1 MIMARKIKIDN
12 AILKRFEQK
21 TRKQKASK
29 KISCRI
35 LIVCEG
41 EKTEPNYFKKF
52 KLISNNS
59 FTYEVHCE
67 GCGEG
72 TMKVVNTAI
81 DLAKKTELSSQ
92 PYDSVWAVFD
102 KDNFAD
108 FNAAIEKAENNNI
121 NVAWSNEAFELWYLY
136 HFYNRTTQMSRND
149 YKKAISDAV
158 NATGKWPKKQPY
170 EYKKEDENNY
180 NIMNTYGNIR
190 YAIRWAKQQH
200 LTFTDKNY
208 ANQNPCTTVYKLALQ
223 LLNEDKDL
231 IDAVM
236 DKINSN

>member
-1 MIMARKIKIDN
+1 MARKIKIDN

-81 DLAKKTELSSQ
+81 HLAKKTELSSQ

-136 HFYNRTTQMSRND
+136 HFHNRTTRMSRND

-190 YAIRWAKQQH
+190 NAIKWAKQQH
-200 LTFTDKNY
+200 QTFADKNY

-236 DKINSN
+236 NKINSN

>member
-21 TRKQKASK
+21 KQKASK

-52 KLISNNS
+52 KLTSNNS

-72 TMKVVNTAI
+72 TMKVVDTAI
-81 DLAKKTELSSQ
+81 EKFNKAERSSQ
-92 PYDSVWAVFD
+92 PFDSVWAVFD
-102 KDNFAD
+102 KDNFTN
-108 FNAAIEKAENNNI
+108 FNVAIEKAEKNNI

-136 HFYNRTTQMSRND
+136 HFHNRITAMNRNE
-149 YKKAISDAV
+149 YKKAISSAV
-158 NATGKWPKKQPY
+158 INTGKWKNKRPY
-170 EYKKEDENNY
+170 VYQKNDENNY
-180 NIMNTYGNIR
+180 DIMNTYGNMR
-190 YAIRWAKQQH
+190 NAINWAKKQH
-200 LTFTDKNY
+200 QTFTGKDY
-208 ANQNPCTTVYKLALQ
+208 ASQNPCTTVYKLVLQ
-223 LLNEDKDL
+223 LLNEDKEL
-231 IDAVM
+231 IETVM
-236 DKINSN
+236 NKINSPN

>member
-1 MIMARKIKIDN
+1 MARKIKIDN
-12 AILKRFEQK
+12 AVLKRLE
-21 TRKQKASK
+21 RKQQKEIKCK
-29 KISCRI
+29 KILCRI

-41 EKTEPNYFKKF
+41 EKTEPQYFKKF
-52 KLISNNS
+52 NAKNNNS
-59 FTYEVHCE
+59 FTYEVKCE

-81 DLAKKTELSSQ
+81 ELANKAELLSQ
-92 PYDSVWAVFD
+92 PFDSIWAVFD

-136 HFYNRTTQMSRND
+136 HFHNRTTQMSRND

-158 NATGKWPKKQPY
+158 NSTGKWPKKQPY
-170 EYKKEDENNY
+170 EYKKEDENNF

-190 YAIRWAKQQH
+190 NAIRWAKQQH

-236 DKINSN
+236 NKINSN